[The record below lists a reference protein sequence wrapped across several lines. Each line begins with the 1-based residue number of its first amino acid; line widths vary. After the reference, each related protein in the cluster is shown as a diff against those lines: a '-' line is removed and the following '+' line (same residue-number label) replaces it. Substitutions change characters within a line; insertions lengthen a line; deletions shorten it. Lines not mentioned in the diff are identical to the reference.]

1 MKKDFS
7 HAKRCWMLT
16 DLHFGVR
23 SNSQEWQDIQDDY
36 FNKFFIPLVKK
47 NYKPG
52 DVLLI
57 LGDIFDSRNSINLK
71 VLCMGVD
78 IFEKLSEIFKDGIII
93 ILGNHD
99 IWARTNNEIN
109 SLKSIKWI
117 PNIFIYEEP
126 ETLQIGQR
134 KFLLMPWR
142 KDHEAENECVETKGA
157 GHDYLLC
164 HADIQG
170 LKFNKFT
177 DITEGCNIDNF
188 DKFKTV
194 YSGHIHYAQKIKNVN
209 MLGSPYQLTR
219 SDIGNT
225 KGVTLLDLDT
235 QEETYWEN
243 NYSPKFIKLKFTDV
257 IEMSPKRLNQI
268 FKNNFIDIYIDGEQ
282 ALKAPINLFM
292 DLLDGSYR
300 RIDFH
305 PLLGEQ
311 EDMAL
316 NDEFQDTNF
325 DLLKFAKEYVDTL
338 PFEDDTKTKL
348 YDFVFKLYHKTEQQ
362 IYQQM

>member
-7 HAKRCWMLT
+7 QIKRAWMLT

-23 SNSQEWQDIQDDY
+23 SNSEEWQSIMRDY
-36 FNKFFIPLVKK
+36 FDNFFIPLVKK
-47 NYKPG
+47 NYQKG
-52 DVLLI
+52 DVLLV
-57 LGDIFDSRNSINLK
+57 LGDIFDSRNAINLK
-71 VLCMGVD
+71 VLCMGVN
-78 IFEKLSEIFKDGIII
+78 IFEKLSEIFTDGIII

-99 IWARTNNEIN
+99 IWAKTSNEIN
-109 SLKSIKWI
+109 SLKSLKWI

-126 ETLQIGQR
+126 ESLQIGPR

-142 KDHEAENECVETKGA
+142 KDHEAENECVLTNGA
-157 GHDYLLC
+157 GNDYLLC

-170 LKFNKFT
+170 LKFNKAT

-188 DKFKTV
+188 NTFKTV
-194 YSGHIHYAQKIKNVN
+194 YSGHIHYAQKTKNVN

-219 SDIGNT
+219 SDIGNA
-225 KGVTLLDLDT
+225 KGVTLLDLAT
-235 QEETYWEN
+235 QQETYWEN
-243 NYSPKFIKLKFTDV
+243 NYSPKFIKMKFNDV

-268 FKNNFIDIYIDGEQ
+268 FKNNFVDIYIDGEQ

-305 PLLGEQ
+305 PILSEGD
-311 EDMAL
+311 DMQTS
-316 NDEFQDTNF
+316 DEFQDTNF

-338 PFEDDTKTKL
+338 PYEDDTKTKL
-348 YDFVFKLYHKTEQQ
+348 YDFVYKLYQKTETE

>member
-23 SNSQEWQDIQDDY
+23 SNSQEWQDIQENY
-36 FNKFFIPLVKK
+36 FDRFFIPLVKK
-47 NYKPG
+47 NYQQG
-52 DVLLI
+52 DVLLV
-57 LGDIFDSRNSINLK
+57 LGDIFDSRNAINLK
-71 VLCMGVD
+71 VLCMGVN
-78 IFEKLSEIFKDGIII
+78 IFEKLSEIFEDGIII

-99 IWARTNNEIN
+99 IWAKTSNEIN
-109 SLKSIKWI
+109 SLKSLKWI

-126 ETLQIGQR
+126 ETLQIGQK
-134 KFLLMPWR
+134 KFLAMPWR
-142 KDHEAENECVETKGA
+142 KDHAAENECVENTGK

-188 DKFKTV
+188 DVFKTV

-219 SDIGNT
+219 SDLGNQ
-225 KGVTLLDLDT
+225 KGVTMLDLT
-235 QEETYWEN
+235 TENETYWEN
-243 NYSPKFIKLKFTDV
+243 NYSPKFIKMKFTDV
-257 IEMSPKRLNQI
+257 IEMSPSRLNQV
-268 FKNNFIDIYIDGEQ
+268 FKNNFVDIYIDGEQ
-282 ALKAPINLFM
+282 ALKAPINIFM

-305 PLLGEQ
+305 PLLGDQDEMPTS
-311 EDMAL
+311 E
-316 NDEFQDTNF
+316 EFQVTNF
-325 DLLKFAKEYVDTL
+325 DLLKFAKEYVETL
-338 PFEDDTKTKL
+338 PYEDDTKTKL
-348 YDFVFKLYHKTEQQ
+348 YDFVSKLYHKTEQQ

>member
-1 MKKDFS
+1 MKTDFS
-7 HAKRCWMLT
+7 HAKRCWLLT

-23 SNSQEWQDIQDDY
+23 SNSQEWQDIQENY
-36 FNKFFIPLVKK
+36 FDKFFIPHVKK
-47 NYKPG
+47 HYQEG
-52 DVLLI
+52 DVLLV

-78 IFEKLSEIFKDGIII
+78 IFEKLSQVFKDGIII

-99 IWARTNNEIN
+99 IWARTSNEIN
-109 SLKSIKWI
+109 SLKSLKWI

-126 ETLQIGQR
+126 ETLKIGNK
-134 KFLLMPWR
+134 KFLAMPWR
-142 KDHEAENECVETKGA
+142 KDHAAENECVDNLGK

-177 DITEGCNIDNF
+177 DITEGCNIDKF
-188 DKFKTV
+188 DVFKTV
-194 YSGHIHYAQKIKNVN
+194 YSGHIHYAQKTRNVN

-219 SDIGNT
+219 SDIGNA
-225 KGVTLLDLDT
+225 KGITLLDLET
-235 QEETYWEN
+235 EKETYWEN
-243 NYSPKFIKLKFTDV
+243 NYSPKFIKMKFMDV
-257 IEMSPKRLNQI
+257 LEMSPARLNQV

-305 PLLGEQ
+305 PLLGDQ
-311 EDMAL
+311 EEMPTEE
-316 NDEFQDTNF
+316 EFQDTNF
-325 DLLKFAKEYVDTL
+325 DLLKFAKEYVQTL
-338 PFEDDTKTKL
+338 PYEDDTKTKL
-348 YDFVFKLYHKTEQQ
+348 YDFVSKLYHKTEQQ

>member
-7 HAKRCWMLT
+7 SIKRCWMLT
-16 DLHFGVR
+16 DIHFGVR
-23 SNSQEWQDIQDDY
+23 SNAQEWQNIQTDY
-36 FNKFFIPLVKK
+36 FNNFFIPLVKK
-47 NYKPG
+47 NYKEG
-52 DVLLI
+52 DVLLV
-57 LGDIFDSRNSINLK
+57 LGDIFDSRNAINLQ
-71 VLCMGVD
+71 VLCMGVN
-78 IFEKLSEIFKDGIII
+78 IFEKLSEIFKDGIVI

-99 IWARTNNEIN
+99 VFGKTSNNIN
-109 SLKSIKWI
+109 SLKALKWI

-126 ETLQIGQR
+126 ESLKIGSK

-142 KDHEAENECVETKGA
+142 KDHESENQCVLDNGNVN
-157 GHDYLLC
+157 DYLLC

-177 DITEGCNIDNF
+177 DISEGCNIDNF
-188 DKFKTV
+188 NVFKTV

-219 SDIGNT
+219 SDIGNV

-235 QEETYWEN
+235 EEELYWEN
-243 NYSPKFIKLKFTDV
+243 NYSPKFIKMKFSDV
-257 IEMSPKRLNQI
+257 IEMSPNRLNQI
-268 FKNNFIDIYIDGEQ
+268 FRNNFVDIYIDGEQ

-292 DLLDGSYR
+292 DLLDGSYK

-305 PLLGEQ
+305 PLLEEQGEMQ
-311 EDMAL
+311 LSDDFEDA
-316 NDEFQDTNF
+316 NF
-325 DLLKFAKEYVDTL
+325 DLLKFAKEYIETL
-338 PFEDDTKTKL
+338 AFEESTKVKL
-348 YDFVFKLYHKTEQQ
+348 YDFVSKLYHKTEQQ